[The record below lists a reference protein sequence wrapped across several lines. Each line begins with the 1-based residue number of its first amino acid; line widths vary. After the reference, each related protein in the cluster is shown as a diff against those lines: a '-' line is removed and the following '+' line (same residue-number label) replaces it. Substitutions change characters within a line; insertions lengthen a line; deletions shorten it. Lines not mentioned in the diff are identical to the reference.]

1 MNNQNQE
8 LKKAGLKAT
17 LPRIKI
23 MEVLASTA
31 IQEEAHFSAEDIYKE
46 LLANGEN
53 IGLASVYRVLT
64 QFESAGMVK
73 KHHFEGSHAVYEVI
87 EEHHE
92 HMVDV
97 ETGKVLEFQ
106 DQELTEGYKGTVAL
120 QAKDGRVWPPLAGSL
135 PLPRLLGAPLAAALQ
150 PVLRRRV
157 AHAFAHG
164 PPTRPCGSG
173 RGLHMRLA
181 HAVAHAVAHAGWRV
195 A

>member
-1 MNNQNQE
+1 MNNQNKE

-23 MEVLASTA
+23 MEVLESTA

-46 LLANGEN
+46 LLIKGEN

-87 EEHHE
+87 EENHE

-106 DQELTEGYKGTVAL
+106 DKELVNRLSEIAEKSGYQLVDHNL
-120 QAKDGRVWPPLAGSL
+120 
-135 PLPRLLGAPLAAALQ
+135 
-150 PVLRRRV
+150 VLHV
-157 AHAFAHG
+157 KK
-164 PPTRPCGSG
+164 
-173 RGLHMRLA
+173 LD
-181 HAVAHAVAHAGWRV
+181 
-195 A
+195 

>member
-1 MNNQNQE
+1 MNNQNKE

-23 MEVLASTA
+23 MEVLESTA

-46 LLANGEN
+46 LLISGNN

-64 QFESAGMVK
+64 QFEAAGIVK

-87 EEHHE
+87 EENHE

-106 DQELTEGYKGTVAL
+106 DAELVAKLNKIANNSGYQLVDHNL
-120 QAKDGRVWPPLAGSL
+120 
-135 PLPRLLGAPLAAALQ
+135 
-150 PVLRRRV
+150 VLHVRKIE
-157 AHAFAHG
+157 
-164 PPTRPCGSG
+164 S
-173 RGLHMRLA
+173 
-181 HAVAHAVAHAGWRV
+181 
-195 A
+195 

>member
-1 MNNQNQE
+1 MNNQNKE

-23 MEVLASTA
+23 MEVLESTA

-46 LLANGEN
+46 LLTSGNN

-64 QFESAGMVK
+64 QFEAAGIVK

-87 EEHHE
+87 EENHE

-106 DQELTEGYKGTVAL
+106 DAELVAKLNKIANNSGYQLVDHNL
-120 QAKDGRVWPPLAGSL
+120 
-135 PLPRLLGAPLAAALQ
+135 
-150 PVLRRRV
+150 VLHVRKIE
-157 AHAFAHG
+157 
-164 PPTRPCGSG
+164 S
-173 RGLHMRLA
+173 
-181 HAVAHAVAHAGWRV
+181 
-195 A
+195 

>member
-1 MNNQNQE
+1 MSLSITIDVKNMYYNRYMNKQNSE

-23 MEVLASTA
+23 MEILESTA

-46 LLANGEN
+46 LLKKGEN

-92 HMVDV
+92 HMVDL

-106 DQELTEGYKGTVAL
+106 DDELIKKLHEIANKSGYQLLDHNLVLHVK
-120 QAKDGRVWPPLAGSL
+120 KDK
-135 PLPRLLGAPLAAALQ
+135 
-150 PVLRRRV
+150 
-157 AHAFAHG
+157 
-164 PPTRPCGSG
+164 
-173 RGLHMRLA
+173 
-181 HAVAHAVAHAGWRV
+181 
-195 A
+195 

>member
-1 MNNQNQE
+1 MNQTKE

-23 MEVLASTA
+23 MEVLESTA

-46 LLANGEN
+46 LLNKGEN

-64 QFESAGMVK
+64 QFETAGIVK

-87 EEHHE
+87 EENHE

-106 DQELTEGYKGTVAL
+106 DNELIERL
-120 QAKDGRVWPPLAGSL
+120 NSIAKDAGYQL
-135 PLPRLLGAPLAAALQ
+135 VDHNL
-150 PVLRRRV
+150 VLHV
-157 AHAFAHG
+157 KK
-164 PPTRPCGSG
+164 
-173 RGLHMRLA
+173 LD
-181 HAVAHAVAHAGWRV
+181 
-195 A
+195 